1 MLEPGETSLLK
12 RNNIKGS
19 FYGPGM
25 STVNASGAVYLTTR
39 RIIFVPKRNSRSN
52 REFWAQQ
59 GNMVSIRLGKITKHR
74 FNQPIFGANSIY
86 VRVPHTDPQI
96 EFMKCKLGFYSGG
109 VGTFLAAFLRL
120 MRSRQAVATHGG
132 VAVAEV
138 RPMVMQAEAE
148 VAVATAIR
156 GAPRNPN
163 DPTTVWIS
171 DAIVVDTV
179 FEYGTPAPSHAS
191 ADGAA
196 TARVVN

>member
-74 FNQPIFGANSIY
+74 FNQPIFGANSISL
-86 VRVPHTDPQI
+86 RILHLNPR
-96 EFMKCKLGFYSGG
+96 ECMKCKLSFYSGG

-120 MRSRQAVATHGG
+120 LRALEHPPTAGGAV
-132 VAVAEV
+132 VAEAQ
-138 RPMVMQAEAE
+138 PMAMHAE
-148 VAVATAIR
+148 VQLATAIR
-156 GAPRNPN
+156 GAPLNPN
-163 DPTTVWIS
+163 DPTAIWIS
-171 DAIVVDTV
+171 DAIIVDEVETDSV
-179 FEYGTPAPSHAS
+179 PAT
-191 ADGAA
+191 AA
-196 TARVVN
+196 TSRQF

>member
-52 REFWAQQ
+52 RQFWAQHS
-59 GNMVSIRLGKITKHR
+59 NMVSMQLGKITKHR

-86 VRVPHTDPQI
+86 VRIPHLNP
-96 EFMKCKLGFYSGG
+96 ELECMKCKLSFYSGG

-120 MRSRQAVATHGG
+120 MRALEHPPRAGG
-132 VAVAEV
+132 VVVAEA
-138 RPMVMQAEAE
+138 RPMVMHAEAQL
-148 VAVATAIR
+148 ATAIR
-156 GAPRNPN
+156 GAPLNPN
-163 DPTTVWIS
+163 DPTAIWIS
-171 DAIVVDTV
+171 DAIIVDEVETDSV
-179 FEYGTPAPSHAS
+179 PAT
-191 ADGAA
+191 AA
-196 TARVVN
+196 TSRQF